1 MSEPPSVS
9 DISIP
14 ALVITSALLVTLSM
28 LFSISESA
36 FLSVNKLRLRVKC
49 RAGNRRAL
57 RVARLLKNKE
67 RVINTLL
74 VSNDLVNVTLSAT
87 LTAFALKAFGSA
99 SVAVATFAATLLLLV
114 FGEITPKAVCARHP
128 DPIAYGLSGFV
139 QFVVFVMRPVVL
151 VFTAV
156 SRAILFLRGIKVKNQ
171 AEAFTVEDIKT
182 FLDVGAES
190 GIIVQDEKNLMNRVF
205 KFTDLEAQDIMI
217 PRKQIKF
224 VHIDDSY
231 DKVLELSRRTLFSR
245 FPVYRRD
252 IDDIVGTVYIKD
264 LLFYSGDKSSFS
276 LRAVMRPPLFILA
289 TKNMSSVQQILRE
302 NRQAMAIVVDEY
314 SGTEG
319 ILTKED
325 IAAEMFGAEISEFS
339 KSANVSTSIPVD
351 KDEFEI
357 EGTTRISDIN
367 ESLHIGLESKINE
380 SVGGWIM
387 ERLGRISETGDA
399 VNVDGWNF
407 IVQSMDGLRIQSVRV
422 VREKKDESEEPPLS
436 SLAAQFSTTQKLA
449 ALFRPE
455 DEE

>member
-14 ALVITSALLVTLSM
+14 ALAISAAVLVTLSM

-36 FLSVNKLRLRVKC
+36 FLSVNKLRLRVRC
-49 RAGNRRAL
+49 RAGNKRAL
-57 RVARLLKNKE
+57 RVAKLLRKKE
-67 RVINTLL
+67 RMINTLL
-74 VSNDLVNVTLSAT
+74 VSNDLVNVMLSAI
-87 LTAFALKAFGSA
+87 LTAFALKVFGSKA
-99 SVAVATFAATLLLLV
+99 IAITTFIATLLLLV
-114 FGEITPKAVCARHP
+114 FGEITPKAVCTRHP

-139 QFVVFVMRPVVL
+139 QFVVFVMGPVVL

-156 SRAILFLRGIKVKNQ
+156 SRAVLFLRGIKVKDEE
-171 AEAFTVEDIKT
+171 EAFTVEDIKT
-182 FLDVGAES
+182 FLDVSAES
-190 GIIVQDEKNLMNRVF
+190 GIIVPGEKNLMNRVF

-217 PRKQIKF
+217 PRKQIAF

-231 DKVLELSRRTLFSR
+231 DKVLELSRRTAFSR

-276 LRAVMRPPLFILA
+276 LRSVMRPPLFILG
-289 TKNMSSVQQILRE
+289 TKNMSSTQQILRE

-325 IAAEMFGAEISEFS
+325 IAAEMFGASISEFS
-339 KSANVSTSIPVD
+339 KSANISSVVPSD
-351 KDEFEI
+351 KEQFELK
-357 EGTTRISDIN
+357 GTTRLSDIN
-367 ESLHIGLESKINE
+367 ESLRTNFDSNINE

-387 ERLGRISETGDA
+387 ERLGRIAEIGDA
-399 VNVDGWNF
+399 LSYDGWRLE
-407 IVQSMDGLRIQSVRV
+407 VQKMDGLRIESVRFV
-422 VREKKDESEEPPLS
+422 HERREG
-436 SLAAQFSTTQKLA
+436 
-449 ALFRPE
+449 E
-455 DEE
+455 DGE

>member
-14 ALVITSALLVTLSM
+14 ALVISAAALLTLSM

-36 FLSVNKLRLRVKC
+36 FLSVNKLRLRVRC
-49 RAGNRRAL
+49 RAGNKKAL
-57 RVARLLKNKE
+57 RVAKLLKHKE

-74 VSNDLVNVTLSAT
+74 VANDLANVLLSAI
-87 LTAFALKAFGSA
+87 LTAFALKVFGSKA
-99 SVAVATFAATLLLLV
+99 IAVVTFVATLLLLL
-114 FGEITPKAVCARHP
+114 FGEITPKAVCTRHP

-139 QFVVFVMRPVVL
+139 QFLVFVMRPFVL
-151 VFTAV
+151 VFTAA
-156 SRAILFLRGIKVKNQ
+156 SRFVLFLRGIKVKNQ

-190 GIIVQDEKNLMNRVF
+190 GIIVPGEKTLMNRVF

-217 PRKQIKF
+217 PRKQIQF

-231 DKVLELSRRTLFSR
+231 DKVLELSKRTLFSR
-245 FPVYRRD
+245 FPVYNRD

-276 LRAVMRPPLFILA
+276 FLIVMRPPLFILG
-289 TKNMSSVQQILRE
+289 TKNMSSTQQILRE

-325 IAAEMFGAEISEFS
+325 IAAEMFGASISEFS
-339 KSANVSTSIPVD
+339 KIANVSSAVPAD

-357 EGTTRISDIN
+357 EGTTRLLDIN
-367 ESLHIGLESKINE
+367 ESLRTSLGSDINE

-387 ERLGRISETGDA
+387 EKLGRIAEPGDK
-399 VNVDGWNF
+399 VNCDGWNF
-407 IVQSMDGLRIQSVRV
+407 LVQSMDGLRIQSVRM
-422 VREKKDESEEPPLS
+422 VRDNSYK
-436 SLAAQFSTTQKLA
+436 A
-449 ALFRPE
+449 E
-455 DEE
+455 DAE

>member
-14 ALVITSALLVTLSM
+14 ALVISAAALITLSM

-49 RAGNRRAL
+49 RAGNKNAL
-57 RVARLLKNKE
+57 RVAKLLKRKE
-67 RVINTLL
+67 RMINTLL
-74 VSNDLVNVTLSAT
+74 VSNDLVNVLLSAI
-87 LTAFALKAFGSA
+87 LTAFALKLFGSKA
-99 SVAVATFAATLLLLV
+99 IAITTFIATLLLLL
-114 FGEITPKAVCARHP
+114 FGEITPKAVCTRHP
-128 DPIAYGLSGFV
+128 DSIAYALSGFV
-139 QFVVFVMRPVVL
+139 QFVVVIMTPIVL
-151 VFTAV
+151 VFTAA
-156 SRAILFLRGIKVKNQ
+156 SRFFLFFRGIKVKNESQ
-171 AEAFTVEDIKT
+171 SFTVEDIKT
-182 FLDVGAES
+182 FLDVSAES
-190 GIIVQDEKNLMNRVF
+190 GIIVPGEKNLMNRVF

-217 PRKQIKF
+217 PRKQIQF

-276 LRAVMRPPLFILA
+276 LRSVMRPPLFILG
-289 TKNMSSVQQILRE
+289 TKNMSSTQQILRE

-325 IAAEMFGAEISEFS
+325 IAAEMFGASISEFS
-339 KSANVSTSIPVD
+339 KSANVSTAIPAD
-351 KDEFEI
+351 KDEFEL

-367 ESLHIGLESKINE
+367 ESLRTSLSSEINE

-387 ERLGRISETGDA
+387 EKLGRIAEPGDK
-399 VNVDGWNF
+399 VNFDGWNF
-407 IVQSMDGLRIQSVRV
+407 IVQNMDGLRIQKVRMSRDNSFK
-422 VREKKDESEEPPLS
+422 REDAE
-436 SLAAQFSTTQKLA
+436 
-449 ALFRPE
+449 
-455 DEE
+455 

>member
-14 ALVITSALLVTLSM
+14 ALVISAAVLITLSM
-28 LFSISESA
+28 LFSISEGA
-36 FLSVNKLRLRVKC
+36 LLSVNKLRLRVKC
-49 RAGNRRAL
+49 RAGNKRAL
-57 RVARLLKNKE
+57 RVAKLLKRKE

-74 VSNDLVNVTLSAT
+74 VSNDLVNVMLSAI
-87 LTAFALKAFGSA
+87 LTAFALKIFGSKA
-99 SVAVATFAATLLLLV
+99 IAITTFAATLLLLI
-114 FGEITPKAVCARHP
+114 FGEITPKAVCTRHP

-139 QFVVFVMRPVVL
+139 QFLVFAMRPIVII
-151 VFTAV
+151 FTAA
-156 SRAILFLRGIKVKNQ
+156 SRLVLFLRGIKVKNQ
-171 AEAFTVEDIKT
+171 AVAFTVEDIKT

-190 GIIVQDEKNLMNRVF
+190 GIIVPGEKNLMNRVF

-217 PRKQIKF
+217 PRKQIQF

-276 LRAVMRPPLFILA
+276 LRSVMRPPLFILG
-289 TKNMSSVQQILRE
+289 TKNMSSTQQILRE
-302 NRQAMAIVVDEY
+302 NRQTMAIVVDEY

-325 IAAEMFGAEISEFS
+325 IAAEMFGASISEFS
-339 KSANVSTSIPVD
+339 KSANISSSVPSD

-357 EGTTRISDIN
+357 EGTTRLLDIN
-367 ESLHIGLESKINE
+367 ESLRTSLESDINE

-387 ERLGRISETGDA
+387 EKLGRIAETGDKVA
-399 VNVDGWNF
+399 FEGWHF
-407 IVQSMDGLRIQSVRV
+407 IVMEMDGLRIQRVRAV
-422 VREKKDESEEPPLS
+422 KEEKAEVEKPPLS
-436 SLAAQFSTTQKLA
+436 SFAAQFSPQQKLA
-449 ALFRPE
+449 ALFKPE
-455 DEE
+455 DAE